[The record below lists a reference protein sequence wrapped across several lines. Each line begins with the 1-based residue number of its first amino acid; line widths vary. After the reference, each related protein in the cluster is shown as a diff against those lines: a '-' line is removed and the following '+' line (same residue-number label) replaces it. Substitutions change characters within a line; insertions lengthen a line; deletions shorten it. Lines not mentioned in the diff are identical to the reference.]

1 MKKLTAK
8 ELKKAYIDF
17 FVEHGHTL
25 IKGASLIPENDPTVL
40 FTTAGMHPLVPYL
53 MGESHP
59 AGHRLVDCQKCLR
72 TGDIDEVGDASHL
85 TFFQMMGNWS
95 LNHYFK
101 ETSIPL
107 SHEFLTKVLEI
118 PQERISVTVFEGEE
132 GIPRDNVS
140 ADTWRSLGY
149 PDERIYFYPRKEN
162 WWGPAGVTGPCGPDT
177 EIFFDTGKEPCGPD
191 CQPSCGCGKYV
202 EIWNNVFM
210 EFYKEEDGTYRPL
223 GRHNVD
229 TGLGLERVLCLLNG
243 VDSVY
248 DTELFKPIIN
258 RIEQT
263 TGINY
268 DTADEESRRAIRI
281 ICDHMRSTTFLLGD
295 ERGVVPSNVDQGYV
309 LRRLIRRTMRHCM
322 KLGIDF
328 SELLQYAE
336 ILVADYQ
343 DEYPELAE
351 HHQVIIDQL
360 AKEIDT
366 FSKTIDKGTKL
377 ANKIM
382 DGIPEGGQ
390 IDGEKAFHLY
400 DTYGFPLELT
410 CELASERGLTVDT
423 EGYEKFF
430 AEHQEKSRAGAEQ
443 RFKGGLADNSEQTTR
458 LHTATHLLHG
468 ALRKVLGDSVFQRG
482 SNITAE
488 RLRFDFN
495 FERKMTPEE
504 IAEVEAIVNKAIQE
518 GVEVEC
524 REMPIE
530 EARAMGAV
538 GIFDDKYGDRVRVY
552 IMGDYDTELCGGPH
566 AANTAEL
573 KAFKIQKEKSSSA
586 GVRRIVAVIGDAALQ

>member
-1 MKKLTAK
+1 M
-8 ELKKAYIDF
+8 
-17 FVEHGHTL
+17 
-25 IKGASLIPENDPTVL
+25 
-40 FTTAGMHPLVPYL
+40 
-53 MGESHP
+53 
-59 AGHRLVDCQKCLR
+59 
-72 TGDIDEVGDASHL
+72 
-85 TFFQMMGNWS
+85 
-95 LNHYFK
+95 
-101 ETSIPL
+101 
-107 SHEFLTKVLEI
+107 
-118 PQERISVTVFEGEE
+118 
-132 GIPRDNVS
+132 
-140 ADTWRSLGY
+140 
-149 PDERIYFYPRKEN
+149 
-162 WWGPAGVTGPCGPDT
+162 
-177 EIFFDTGKEPCGPD
+177 
-191 CQPSCGCGKYV
+191 
-202 EIWNNVFM
+202 
-210 EFYKEEDGTYRPL
+210 PL

-343 DEYPELAE
+343 DEYPELVE
-351 HHQVIIDQL
+351 HHQAIIDQL

-366 FSKTIDKGTKL
+366 FSKTIEKGTKL

-488 RLRFDFN
+488 
-495 FERKMTPEE
+495 
-504 IAEVEAIVNKAIQE
+504 VEAIVNKAIQE

-586 GVRRIVAVIGDAALQ
+586 GVRRIVAVIGDYAK

>member
-1 MKKLTAK
+1 M
-8 ELKKAYIDF
+8 
-17 FVEHGHTL
+17 
-25 IKGASLIPENDPTVL
+25 
-40 FTTAGMHPLVPYL
+40 
-53 MGESHP
+53 
-59 AGHRLVDCQKCLR
+59 
-72 TGDIDEVGDASHL
+72 
-85 TFFQMMGNWS
+85 
-95 LNHYFK
+95 
-101 ETSIPL
+101 
-107 SHEFLTKVLEI
+107 
-118 PQERISVTVFEGEE
+118 
-132 GIPRDNVS
+132 
-140 ADTWRSLGY
+140 
-149 PDERIYFYPRKEN
+149 
-162 WWGPAGVTGPCGPDT
+162 
-177 EIFFDTGKEPCGPD
+177 
-191 CQPSCGCGKYV
+191 
-202 EIWNNVFM
+202 
-210 EFYKEEDGTYRPL
+210 
-223 GRHNVD
+223 
-229 TGLGLERVLCLLNG
+229 
-243 VDSVY
+243 
-248 DTELFKPIIN
+248 
-258 RIEQT
+258 
-263 TGINY
+263 
-268 DTADEESRRAIRI
+268 
-281 ICDHMRSTTFLLGD
+281 
-295 ERGVVPSNVDQGYV
+295 VPSNVDQGYV